1 VRAQARPEEIGAGHD
16 GIEAM
21 RRTHTATPGAV
32 LWGQAAPPEPRWRA
46 ARRVSA
52 GLRWVVLVALCG
64 AATAAI
70 VASVAALILVAIN
83 GSLP

>member
-1 VRAQARPEEIGAGHD
+1 
-16 GIEAM
+16 
-21 RRTHTATPGAV
+21 
-32 LWGQAAPPEPRWRA
+32 
-46 ARRVSA
+46 VSA

>member
-1 VRAQARPEEIGAGHD
+1 
-16 GIEAM
+16 M
-21 RRTHTATPGAV
+21 RRTHTATPGAI
-32 LWGQAAPPEPRWRA
+32 LWGQEPPEPRWRT

-52 GLRWVVLVALCG
+52 GLRWVILVAVCG